1 MHRLMEHDITT
12 YEKSELQCVRGRSLL
27 AEITAAA
34 PVTPRLLA
42 ASAAANA
49 QLVALPGQHF
59 PPSVYTLLSEGSKQY
74 IAAAGKADRRRRRRA
89 RNAGAGASAVAPRE
103 TAPGAAAAPSA
114 GPAVEAPTVAVYT
127 GGELMAKNGWPSRGG
142 SHCLS
147 WPCRSL
153 QRSRTAGPPR
163 HREQPDNA
171 SARAATHDTPITYQ
185 LAPPRIRTWR
195 PPFVLE
201 SRHEVST
208 FLESGHEVFDTR
220 HVDWAV
226 SPANWG
232 IEKSQRIARSELLK
246 KKLQSGTPVCYRSS
260 GWSMYPLVHS
270 NDKTTYE
277 PVTDADQVQE
287 NDIVFCQVQ
296 PGDRFY
302 AHLVKR
308 KWLSQLDGQ
317 LYYTIAN
324 YKGHEK
330 GWCLIEHLYGR
341 LVECLR

>member
-89 RNAGAGASAVAPRE
+89 RAVAPRE

-208 FLESGHEVFDTR
+208 FQEELY
-220 HVDWAV
+220 VDWAV
-226 SPANWG
+226 IPANWG
-232 IEKSQRIARSELLK
+232 IEKSQRIERSELIK
-246 KKLQSGTPVCYRSS
+246 KKLQSGRPVRYRSS
-260 GWSMYPLVHS
+260 GNSLYPMVHS
-270 NDKTTYE
+270 NDQTTYE
-277 PVTDADQVQE
+277 PVGSEPDQVQVD
-287 NDIVFCQVQ
+287 DIVFCQVQ
-296 PGDRFY
+296 PGDRFF
-302 AHLVKR
+302 ANLVKA
-308 KWLSQLDGQ
+308 KWLSKLDGQ
-317 LYYTIAN
+317 WYFTIAN
-324 YKGHEK
+324 YKGQEK
-330 GWCLIEHLYGR
+330 GWCRIEHLYGR
-341 LVECLR
+341 LVECLH